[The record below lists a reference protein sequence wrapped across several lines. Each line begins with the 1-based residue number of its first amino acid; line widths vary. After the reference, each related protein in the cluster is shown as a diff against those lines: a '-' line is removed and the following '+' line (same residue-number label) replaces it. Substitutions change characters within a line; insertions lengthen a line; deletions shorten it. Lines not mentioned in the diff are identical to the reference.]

1 MVIFLLLLLQK
12 TSPNSSPFTG
22 HSTNSSNCNG
32 LKSSS
37 RLARILSQP
46 PASPTTIHTVY
57 SGTQNGGGIVFDART
72 PSPAVSIGS
81 MMNPMIT
88 GLIPVPSNSPHDLH
102 LNGFSRSPLNLMAG
116 GGAGSENGDPVA
128 VFLGMNGP
136 PTKKRKSEGS
146 SSTPKQTSGS
156 TGSANNSQGE
166 EHGQFACDQCEK
178 SFNKQSSLA
187 RHKYEHS
194 GKQKN

>member
-1 MVIFLLLLLQK
+1 
-12 TSPNSSPFTG
+12 
-22 HSTNSSNCNG
+22 
-32 LKSSS
+32 
-37 RLARILSQP
+37 
-46 PASPTTIHTVY
+46 
-57 SGTQNGGGIVFDART
+57 
-72 PSPAVSIGS
+72 
-81 MMNPMIT
+81 
-88 GLIPVPSNSPHDLH
+88 
-102 LNGFSRSPLNLMAG
+102 MAG

-146 SSTPKQTSGS
+146 SSTSKQTSGS

-194 GKQKN
+194 GKQKNYFFNLSFKFFSRHILTLPFTNYRSTAIQMQHLREGFQAQTPPYRTSSSSHWSQAFPMQQMWETVFSFWVLQSTHESSVCVL